1 MKKQSLIGVA
11 LLLFGTASAWA
22 DDMVILERTASNF
35 DNRAATPGGHERVLG
50 AISRET
56 GVPVVDLEAQR
67 DQSRLGYGGLFIA
80 NSLASATGKTFE
92 EIAALKASGHGWGW
106 IAKQNNVKLGPIVSR
121 ARHADKSIKPNNP
134 KVKKVKQN
142 RNEKSFDNDFDRPN
156 RGPGNSHGPKKG
168 PKSNAN
174 FHSKGHGK
182 GH

>member
-1 MKKQSLIGVA
+1 MKKQSLVWMA
-11 LLLFGTASAWA
+11 LLLIGTASAWA
-22 DDMVILERTASNF
+22 DDIVVLERTADNF
-35 DNRAATPGGHERVLG
+35 DRRGATPGGHERILQS
-50 AISRET
+50 ISRET

-106 IAKQNNVKLGPIVSR
+106 IAKQNNVKLGPIVSQ
-121 ARHADKSIKPNNP
+121 ARHADKSIKPDNP
-134 KVKKVKQN
+134 KVKKAKHN
-142 RNEKSFDNDFDRPN
+142 RNEKFFDDNFDQGN
-156 RGPGNSHGPKKG
+156 RGSGNGHGPNKG
-168 PKSNAN
+168 PKSNGN

>member
-1 MKKQSLIGVA
+1 MKKQSLIWVA
-11 LLLFGTASAWA
+11 FLLIGTASAWA
-22 DDMVILERTASNF
+22 DDIVILERTANNF
-35 DNRAATPGGHERVLG
+35 DSRAATPGGHEHVLA

-56 GVPVVDLEAQR
+56 SVPVVDLEAQR
-67 DQSRLGYGGLFIA
+67 DRTGLGYGGLFMA

-121 ARHADKSIKPNNP
+121 ARHADKTMKPDDRN
-134 KVKKVKQN
+134 VKKVKQN
-142 RNEKSFDNDFDRPN
+142 KEKKFFDDDFDRPD
-156 RGPGNSHGPKKG
+156 RGPGNSHGQMKG
-168 PKSNAN
+168 PKSNGN